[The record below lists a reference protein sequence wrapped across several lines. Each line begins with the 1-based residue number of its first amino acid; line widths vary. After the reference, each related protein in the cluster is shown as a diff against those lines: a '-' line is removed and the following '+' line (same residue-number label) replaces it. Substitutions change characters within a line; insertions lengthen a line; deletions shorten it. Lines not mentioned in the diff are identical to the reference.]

1 MRLSLSSCM
10 FCVSLSMGLLAYIG
24 IVCMEYSMTTNI
36 DSTQT
41 HERHIRIISDV
52 LRSYMRFGH
61 VRLYLGVHSIKEH
74 MQMKMTLFWTL
85 SCLALALPLAAGFQ
99 YDLRCVEFY
108 RVLATFVD
116 CNGNCPEMLT
126 DLDCSRSS
134 LVHKMLMHE
143 MVTINTTLH
152 FDWLAHPVELSEL
165 IVLATIG
172 RHFVRQPGVKTPYFN
187 WEQYTNSLVLNQLSC
202 EFQRPLYGFI
212 LISTLVF
219 VVIFLAMHTMI
230 STPAVSHKE
239 DPSASPA
246 VSFRVTK
253 TSHE

>member
-1 MRLSLSSCM
+1 
-10 FCVSLSMGLLAYIG
+10 
-24 IVCMEYSMTTNI
+24 
-36 DSTQT
+36 
-41 HERHIRIISDV
+41 
-52 LRSYMRFGH
+52 
-61 VRLYLGVHSIKEH
+61 

-85 SCLALALPLAAGFQ
+85 SCLALALPLAVGFQ
-99 YDLRCVEFY
+99 YDLRCVDFY

-116 CNGNCPEMLT
+116 CNGICPEMVT

-143 MVTINTTLH
+143 MVTINTTLR
-152 FDWLAHPVELSEL
+152 FDWLNHPTELSEL

-172 RHFVRQPGVKTPYFN
+172 RHFVRQPGVKTPYFK
-187 WEQYTNSLVLNQLSC
+187 WEQYTNSLILNQLSC

-219 VVIFLAMHTMI
+219 VVVFLTMHTMI
-230 STPAVSHKE
+230 SNPAEPPHKE

-253 TSHE
+253 TSQQ